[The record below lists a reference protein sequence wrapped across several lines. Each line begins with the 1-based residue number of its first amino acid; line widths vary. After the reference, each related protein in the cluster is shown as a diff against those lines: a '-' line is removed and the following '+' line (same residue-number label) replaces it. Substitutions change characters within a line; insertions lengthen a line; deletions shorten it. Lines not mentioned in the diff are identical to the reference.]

1 MLICERCGC
10 NKQNTLISYDV
21 VDNSYVLCDDCKN
34 KINNKL
40 TIFMNQNL
48 AHPTIK
54 EGAALILEGLQDLY
68 NLEITADM
76 VETPERV
83 ARMFAELCS
92 GLADDPKDIL
102 SVTYPV
108 NKATLIV
115 QSKIDFR
122 SLCRHHLAIISG
134 NASIGYIPKDRIV
147 GLSKLSRL
155 VDCYAKRPQIQEEMT
170 NQIADDMVEYLD
182 PLGVIVFVSAQHG
195 CMSTRGVLKQEALT
209 STSAVRG
216 VFLTNDFGCKDE
228 FFAIIGKE

>member
-1 MLICERCGC
+1 MATCERCGRIKDFIPDFRVGDYNHLLC
-10 NKQNTLISYDV
+10 N
-21 VDNSYVLCDDCKN
+21 DCKS

-40 TIFMNQNL
+40 TIFVNQNL

-68 NLEITADM
+68 NLEITDDM

-102 SVTYPV
+102 SVTYPA

-134 NASIGYIPKDRIV
+134 NASIGYIPKERIV

-155 VDCYAKRPQIQEEMT
+155 VDCYAKRP
-170 NQIADDMVEYLD
+170 DRKSV
-182 PLGVIVFVSAQHG
+182 V
-195 CMSTRGVLKQEALT
+195 
-209 STSAVRG
+209 
-216 VFLTNDFGCKDE
+216 
-228 FFAIIGKE
+228 